1 MKLIRARQINHT
13 TETSFWGADGQ
24 PVTAED
30 FLKQLFDATP
40 EFYKTEQELRD
51 IWANPTTRKS
61 LLEKLA
67 DAGYGLEMLKTL
79 RQFVANPKSDI
90 FDVLEYVSF
99 DVPPTTREARAIAA
113 ESSIYAELSPQQRDF
128 VEFVLSRYVDSG
140 VEMLD
145 REFLPELLKLKYDT
159 LEDATSILGT
169 VDEISA
175 TFTGFQKF
183 LYEALA
189 L

>member
-1 MKLIRARQINHT
+1 
-13 TETSFWGADGQ
+13 
-24 PVTAED
+24 
-30 FLKQLFDATP
+30 
-40 EFYKTEQELRD
+40 
-51 IWANPTTRKS
+51 
-61 LLEKLA
+61 
-67 DAGYGLEMLKTL
+67 
-79 RQFVANPKSDI
+79 
-90 FDVLEYVSF
+90 
-99 DVPPTTREARAIAA
+99 
-113 ESSIYAELSPQQRDF
+113 
-128 VEFVLSRYVDSG
+128 
-140 VEMLD
+140 MLD

>member
-1 MKLIRARQINHT
+1 MWFEQKIENIRRLSDHY
-13 TETSFWGADGQ
+13 F
-24 PVTAED
+24 
-30 FLKQLFDATP
+30 
-40 EFYKTEQELRD
+40 
-51 IWANPTTRKS
+51 
-61 LLEKLA
+61 
-67 DAGYGLEMLKTL
+67 
-79 RQFVANPKSDI
+79 PKSDI

-99 DVPPTTREARAIAA
+99 EVPPTTREARATAA
-113 ESSIYAELSPQQRDF
+113 ESSIYAELSPHQREF
-128 VEFVLSRYVDSG
+128 VEFVLSRYVESG

-169 VDEISA
+169 VEEISA

-189 L
+189 V